1 MQTLASCTARER
13 GPRLPGAPRRSRCD
27 FDGEYSERL
36 ISEDPEI
43 KGHFTHYFG
52 DLLSLKLRS
61 KLRSAALIEDAIQE
75 TFVRVLTTLK
85 KRRGLTTPESLG
97 AYVNSVASNVLFE
110 LYCGAGKVTPQ
121 DQNRH
126 EPGERYP
133 GAETMFVAA
142 DERLRVREA
151 LADLP
156 QKEKTCCVGCSSKV
170 VTETKSAGS

>member
-1 MQTLASCTARER
+1 MRSSSAFLLAAAYEFSA
-13 GPRLPGAPRRSRCD
+13 LKSRCLTQCSSLLD
-27 FDGEYSERL
+27 SLGVRGAHHLPLMLL
-36 ISEDPEI
+36 IVI
-43 KGHFTHYFG
+43 
-52 DLLSLKLRS
+52 L
-61 KLRSAALIEDAIQE
+61 ALNG
-75 TFVRVLTTLK
+75 VC
-85 KRRGLTTPESLG
+85 LG

>member
-1 MQTLASCTARER
+1 MADRPYTDADYASLMLSHLQGSPDL
-13 GPRLPGAPRRSRCD
+13 GPLPEA
-27 FDGEYSERL
+27 E
-36 ISEDPEI
+36 
-43 KGHFTHYFG
+43 
-52 DLLSLKLRS
+52 
-61 KLRSAALIEDAIQE
+61 Q
-75 TFVRVLTTLK
+75 
-85 KRRGLTTPESLG
+85 RGLLR
-97 AYVNSVASNVLFE
+97 ALA
-110 LYCGAGKVTPQ
+110 K
-121 DQNRH
+121 